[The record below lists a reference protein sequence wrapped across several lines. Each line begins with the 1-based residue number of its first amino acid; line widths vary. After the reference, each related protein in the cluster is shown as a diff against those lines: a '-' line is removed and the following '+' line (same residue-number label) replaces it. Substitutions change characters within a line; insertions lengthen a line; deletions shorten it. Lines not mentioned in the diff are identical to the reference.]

1 LDFRQ
6 LFKLRLVVAALGE
19 IQRACEKALAIQQ
32 TPGGATTCHWLDE
45 LRIEPTVR
53 YVSVALDN
61 TTTFSEDDRTFVE
74 RLAAED
80 LTPQD
85 FRALSCP

>member
-1 LDFRQ
+1 MDFRQ

-45 LRIEPTVR
+45 LQE
-53 YVSVALDN
+53 
-61 TTTFSEDDRTFVE
+61 
-74 RLAAED
+74 LADCFQAARGLNAE
-80 LTPQD
+80 QWQR
-85 FRALSCP
+85 FAGQQKMQ